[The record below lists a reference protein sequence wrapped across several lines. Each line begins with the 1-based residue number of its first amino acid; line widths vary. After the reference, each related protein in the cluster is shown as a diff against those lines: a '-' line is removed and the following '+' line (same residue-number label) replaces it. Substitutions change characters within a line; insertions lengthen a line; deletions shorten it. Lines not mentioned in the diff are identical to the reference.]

1 MKTEPEVVLCVRSCP
16 EWGRLGQGV
25 VAVRCVCGTG
35 MNICVACLQAGR
47 RRDCG
52 CVAARDSEQA
62 RMGVLAKIGRNQ
74 PCPCGSGKKFK
85 KCGCQ
90 NRFIFNEG
98 SRDRVANAF
107 HESAHAVFGVLFDFP
122 IEFVTIV
129 PFSKDGEDF
138 VGTCN
143 FEQTSEVGEGGRLEG
158 WRARLYLFIQVAG
171 PAVEWR
177 RGTMVYGAMPSSDA
191 RIIDRILGQLPQALK
206 ESVLEAA
213 VGFVNADLDNP
224 EIWQAIS
231 HVAQMLLSSGRIEGA
246 EVRRDVLTL
255 APKSFISRERQYAAE
270 RVSGSAEGMRRS
282 VERLNLFIIA
292 PTPLLPF
299 HLHKE

>member
-1 MKTEPEVVLCVRSCP
+1 MKAKPEVVVCVSSCP
-16 EWGRLGQGV
+16 EWGRLDQS
-25 VAVRCVCGTG
+25 AASVRCGCGRM
-35 MNICVACLQAGR
+35 MNICLACLQAGR
-47 RRDCG
+47 RTDCG
-52 CVAARDSEQA
+52 CVAERSTEQA
-62 RMGVLAKIGRNQ
+62 KIGVPAKIGRNQ

-90 NRFIFNEG
+90 NPFIFNQG

-138 VGTCN
+138 VGICN
-143 FEQTSEVGEGGRLEG
+143 FEYTSKVGEGGRLEG

-191 RIIDRILGQLPQALK
+191 RIIDRLLGQLPEALK
-206 ESVLEAA
+206 ETVIEAA

-231 HVAQMLLSSGRIEGA
+231 HIAQMLLSRGRIEGA
-246 EVRRDVLTL
+246 EIRRDVLAI
-255 APKSFISRERQYAAE
+255 APKHFISRERQYAAE
-270 RVSGSAEGMRRS
+270 RVSRSVEGMRRS

-292 PTPLLPF
+292 HTPLLPF